1 MMYDC
6 AVIVVSARHPLGPTS
21 SALFLATMSLFFLA
35 ARCAERLPYEN
46 KELENNQNIKT
57 WKIQEKLRE
66 QPTHDRARQHK
77 SVAAFHSRVQ
87 SLQMGKTKS
96 KKIQQKRHL
105 IFACLHSR
113 SLREKHEFS
122 FEKNWCAIGYIA
134 AEITVTA
141 FENLAGELKRDCRR
155 RI

>member
-1 MMYDC
+1 MYDC

-21 SALFLATMSLFFLA
+21 SALCLPTVSLFFLA

-77 SVAAFHSRVQ
+77 SIAAFHARVR
-87 SLQMGKTKS
+87 SLQMGNKAKRYNKKGTLFLPAFIVRVYERNTDLVLRKTGVPS
-96 KKIQQKRHL
+96 
-105 IFACLHSR
+105 
-113 SLREKHEFS
+113 
-122 FEKNWCAIGYIA
+122 AI
-134 AEITVTA
+134 
-141 FENLAGELKRDCRR
+141 
-155 RI
+155 